1 MVCIHVGLGNASTV
15 RVCVGVQHWF
25 GFQRFVVKRQSWRAD
40 ADSLFDVRVRTYVC
54 MYVG

>member
-1 MVCIHVGLGNASTV
+1 MYMVCIHVGLGNASTV

-54 MYVG
+54 M